1 MINREDM
8 MELTRRMTPAR
19 SSVGR
24 IAGAYFD
31 EEGYVDGTFN
41 TNSLK
46 LSTPERT
53 KNLNLAKT
61 VLFSTTNE
69 QLREYRIPD
78 SARKPG
84 GLWQLLNAIKRD
96 GMKNDASLDLFYEV
110 FGEHFQPGYPY
121 AVFLFHG
128 RYDVPVKGTDKEWQ
142 EGSEEIY
149 EYLILTVSPL
159 TGEYEPGEPEFGF
172 LYPAFK
178 ERGAAMNFVNIF
190 EKNPARVHRELGAWM
205 LQG

>member
-1 MINREDM
+1 
-8 MELTRRMTPAR
+8 
-19 SSVGR
+19 
-24 IAGAYFD
+24 
-31 EEGYVDGTFN
+31 
-41 TNSLK
+41 
-46 LSTPERT
+46 
-53 KNLNLAKT
+53 
-61 VLFSTTNE
+61 
-69 QLREYRIPD
+69 
-78 SARKPG
+78 
-84 GLWQLLNAIKRD
+84 
-96 GMKNDASLDLFYEV
+96 MKNDASLDLFYEV
-110 FGEHFQPGYPY
+110 FGEHFQPGYSY